1 MSLNKSA
8 SEILDRYM
16 LAVRRALPGKQREDI
31 SREIRSHILDML
43 EERYTQE
50 KEVTKSQVSSVLEEM
65 GAPRKVAAQF
75 GPQRV
80 LISSRLFPAY
90 ILVLKIVAAAV
101 SGALTLSFVITTVIG
116 GVPFT
121 GKLVLELLGS
131 IWSGVLSAG
140 AFVTLVFAIIEYIAK
155 DKEIGDLEELNNLEK
170 FNINDLPELAEE
182 DKDPSVAGTI
192 FEIVMGVIGMAFITF
207 IYNNNGSIPLVK
219 NPQSAVQTV
228 QIFTENFLR
237 FVPVMLALAGLGVAR
252 SSLLL
257 AQGRHTSLSNWWR
270 ICLKAANIVYSF
282 LLLQAFPLITLIGI
296 QALPN
301 APDIGYAGIT
311 NIINTGFRVILIL
324 SIIGDTIEMI
334 RYLYREISSPAG

>member
-43 EERYTQE
+43 EERYSQE
-50 KEVTKSQVSSVLEEM
+50 NDITKSQVSSVLGEM
-65 GAPRKVAAQF
+65 GAPRKVAVQF

-80 LISSRLFPAY
+80 LISARLFPSY

-101 SGALTLSFVITTVIG
+101 SGALAISYVITTVIG
-116 GVPFT
+116 GVLFT

-140 AFVTLVFAIIEYIAK
+140 AFVTLVFAIIEHHTRDK
-155 DKEIGDLEELNNLEK
+155 DIEELKDLEK

-182 DKDPSVAGTI
+182 EKDPSVAVII
-192 FEIVMGVIGMAFITF
+192 FEIVMGVIGMAFLSF
-207 IYNNNGSIPLVK
+207 IYNNGGMIIFIK
-219 NPQSAVQTV
+219 NPQSSAQVV

-237 FVPVMLALAGLGVAR
+237 FVPTMLALAGLDVAR

-257 AQGRHTSLSNWWR
+257 AQGQRTSLSNWWR
-270 ICLKAANIVYSF
+270 ICLKAANIVLTF
-282 LLLQAFPLITLIGI
+282 FLLQAFPLFTLTGV

-301 APDIGYAGIT
+301 APDIGYANIT
-311 NIINTGFRVILIL
+311 NGINIGFRVIFAL
-324 SIIGDTIEMI
+324 SIVGNAIELI
-334 RYLYREISSPAG
+334 RYLYREITSPAG

>member
-43 EERYTQE
+43 EERYSQE
-50 KEVTKSQVSSVLEEM
+50 NDITKSQVSSVLGEM
-65 GAPRKVAAQF
+65 GAPRKVAVQF

-80 LISSRLFPAY
+80 LISARLFPSY

-101 SGALTLSFVITTVIG
+101 SGALAISYVITTVIG
-116 GVPFT
+116 GVLFT

-140 AFVTLVFAIIEYIAK
+140 AFVTLVFAIIEHHTRDK
-155 DKEIGDLEELNNLEK
+155 DIEELKDLEK

-182 DKDPSVAGTI
+182 EKDPSVAVII
-192 FEIVMGVIGMAFITF
+192 FEIVMGVIGMAFLSF
-207 IYNNNGSIPLVK
+207 IYNNGGMIIFIK
-219 NPQSAVQTV
+219 NPQSSAQVV

-237 FVPVMLALAGLGVAR
+237 FVPIMLALAGLDVAR

-257 AQGRHTSLSNWWR
+257 ARGQRTSLSNWWR
-270 ICLKAANIVYSF
+270 ICLKAANIVLTF
-282 LLLQAFPLITLIGI
+282 FLLQAFPLFTLTGV

-301 APDIGYAGIT
+301 APDIGYANIT
-311 NIINTGFRVILIL
+311 NGINIGFRVIFAL
-324 SIIGDTIEMI
+324 SIVGNAIELI
-334 RYLYREISSPAG
+334 RYLYREITSPAG